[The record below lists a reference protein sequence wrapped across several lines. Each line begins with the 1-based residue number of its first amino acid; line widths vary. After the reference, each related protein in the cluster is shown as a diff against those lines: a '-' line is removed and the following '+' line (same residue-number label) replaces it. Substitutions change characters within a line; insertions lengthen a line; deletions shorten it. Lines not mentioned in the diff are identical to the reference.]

1 MDEYT
6 ETNRKH
12 WDELVGLHIGTA
24 MYDVPGFKAG
34 RDTLHSIEV
43 EELGDVQGKS
53 LLHLQCHFGNDTLS
67 WARRGAI
74 VTGVDFSEPAIEA
87 ARKHACELGIDARF
101 VHSDIHSLPANLDGQ
116 FDIVFTS
123 YGTVFWLPDLA
134 RWAEVIEHFLR
145 PGGVFYIVDFHPML
159 GVFEPVGEELAV
171 THPYFPTG
179 KPLRFDDDGSYAD
192 RSASV
197 QNRTTYTWTHP
208 ISETVN
214 ALLDAG
220 LRLDFLHEF
229 PYTAEQWYPFMEHAG
244 GDYWRLTKHDGCVPM
259 LFSIRAHKPRSSDV

>member
-1 MDEYT
+1 MDDYT

-12 WDELVGLHIGTA
+12 WDELVGLHLGTA

-43 EELGDVQGKS
+43 EELGDVHRKS

-67 WARRGAI
+67 WARRGAT

-87 ARKHACELGIDARF
+87 ARTHASELGIDARF
-101 VHSDIHSLPANLDGQ
+101 VHSDLYALPEHLNRQ

-123 YGTVFWLPDLA
+123 YGTIFWLPDLT
-134 RWAEVIEHFLR
+134 RWAQVIAHFLK

-159 GVFEPVGEELAV
+159 GVFEPVGEDLAV

-179 KPLRFDDDGSYAD
+179 EPLRFDDDGSYAD
-192 RSASV
+192 RATSV

-208 ISETVN
+208 ISETVT

-259 LFSIRAHKPRSSDV
+259 LFSIRAHKPGSSDV